1 MPAVYRTEKTYSRQ
15 KTDNFALHFKGMTC
29 STSTLNQDV
38 IDLLDTMGCVSKS
51 HWSKYVDSN
60 PVSDSF
66 FGIRYLVTD
75 QDMSYV
81 YGEPVYKN
89 EVFRY
94 DEDFTPVNRPDVYR
108 NPYALSLAFGVADA
122 YEQFHVFTED
132 NKGKRVD
139 VYNTPMDLYN
149 EMLTAM
155 LGEDKLVEVFK
166 KTTQVTPTA
175 SAETSNCTYG
185 NTIDNH
191 YKWTVDSKDTEASI
205 TLHYD
210 VPTGTELYLYI
221 PSGYPREV
229 KVAVNGS
236 SKGGFEGGSDSTYR
250 RIASLGKVTKS
261 DLTLKLHHQEQLQQ
275 PVYPAEEYRGQGV
288 RLLYLL
294 HRHGCADGCHDPPA
308 ADGLPDR

>member
-1 MPAVYRTEKTYSRQ
+1 M
-15 KTDNFALHFKGMTC
+15 
-29 STSTLNQDV
+29 
-38 IDLLDTMGCVSKS
+38 
-51 HWSKYVDSN
+51 
-60 PVSDSF
+60 
-66 FGIRYLVTD
+66 
-75 QDMSYV
+75 
-81 YGEPVYKN
+81 
-89 EVFRY
+89 
-94 DEDFTPVNRPDVYR
+94 
-108 NPYALSLAFGVADA
+108 
-122 YEQFHVFTED
+122 FTED

-261 DLTLKLHHQEQLQQ
+261 DLTLKLTIKNSSNNLYIRQKNTEGKVYDSYIYYIDMDVLTDAMTRLQQ
-275 PVYPAEEYRGQGV
+275 MGYRIDDNCPDDHMTGSITTGNSQPW
-288 RLLYLL
+288 LL
-294 HRHGCADGCHDPPA
+294 CTDMQ
-308 ADGLPDR
+308 